1 MWISITISKL
11 IRRDDAKTYY
21 SFRLTVVP
29 NPWYAKTYFF
39 FMYNLRSIII
49 IIINIQCYFVW
60 LILADFINIDG
71 MGFVIVAI
79 WITITHVYFFVRPVR
94 NNPRIVVLCLFFFFC
109 STFIFNIIFVFTNVI
124 MKWTPPLSLALMI
137 FILPAAMSTAEVV
150 SIFTNENKFHSYWRI
165 FYKKKINNI
174 KLSRQI

>member
-39 FMYNLRSIII
+39 FMYNLRFIII

-94 NNPRIVVLCLFFFFC
+94 NNLRIVVLCLFFFFLLD
-109 STFIFNIIFVFTNVI
+109 FYFQYNFRIYKRNY
-124 MKWTPPLSLALMI
+124 
-137 FILPAAMSTAEVV
+137 EVV
-150 SIFTNENKFHSYWRI
+150 PPIKSGDDDIYSSGGNEYCRSGVDIY
-165 FYKKKINNI
+165 
-174 KLSRQI
+174 